1 MTHPIRTPEDQ
12 DEPAL
17 LRDQFRQLLRY
28 RVLLVCGVVVGL
40 LGGGWLALG
49 GEDTYTATGEVA
61 VRSAAS
67 DPFAAGASA
76 DKGIN
81 IGSER
86 QTAVSDAVGT
96 VAVGSLVKHGDRV
109 EVGKLLSG
117 LQVTNPPNTLV
128 LRFAYTARTPEQAR
142 SRAQALAEA
151 YLEIRRERTENS
163 IDNMV
168 DGYRAQLKPLTEQRD
183 RLAEQETGTVGND
196 VTSARAN
203 IIVSIS
209 ELSQKISELRAL
221 DTTPGYLNKKPVAP
235 EHPAGAGLPLLLGLG
250 GVVGLALG
258 LLLSWVRLVF
268 DPAVRSTRELVRSLG
283 APLLGTLPRERAAT
297 GALLAIGRSGS
308 RLAEEYRAVA
318 FRLAYDPSF
327 AERRRLLVTAPRGD
341 NDMAAAAA
349 ANLAAAFAEMGRDVL
364 LVEAD
369 LRTPSLARDLGAA
382 AQVARPR
389 WAADRDG
396 RGWPSDSPTNVDV
409 PGSGAFTLI
418 AGRRMDNVSRA
429 LTSAPVGVILAEGGR
444 PGAVVIVLAPP
455 VLSYADAVALID
467 RVEGVVVVCD
477 PREVHRSDLER
488 IREIIGAAGGAVLG
502 TLLHPGRGRLE
513 RRARRKAARRRA
525 RNRQTPGREREGQD
539 RRQPDRTDRTDRTD
553 GGARP
558 GDPAETLGL
567 RTLDEGPGTWH
578 SGNRPGG
585 GDHSRPAGRR

>member
-1 MTHPIRTPEDQ
+1 MTEPIRALDEQ

-28 RVLLVCGVVVGL
+28 RTLLVTGVLLGL
-40 LGGGWLALG
+40 LGSGWLALS
-49 GEDTYTATGEVA
+49 GEDTYAATGEVS

-96 VAVGSLVKHGDRV
+96 IAAGTLAKQGDTV
-109 EVGKLLSG
+109 EVGALLSG

-128 LRFAYTARTPEQAR
+128 LKFSYTGRTPEEAR
-142 SRAQALAEA
+142 ARAQALAEA
-151 YLEIRRERTENS
+151 YLEIRRERTEDS

-183 RLAEQETGTVGND
+183 RLAEQETGTGGDD

-203 IIVSIS
+203 LIVAIS
-209 ELSQKISELRAL
+209 ALNQKISELRAL

-235 EHPAGAGLPLLLGLG
+235 QHPTGAGLPLLLGLG

-258 LLLSWVRLVF
+258 LLMSWVRLVF

-283 APLLGTLPRERAAT
+283 APLLGTLPRERA
-297 GALLAIGRSGS
+297 GARSLLAIGRPGS

-341 NDMAAAAA
+341 NDMARAAA

-369 LRTPSLARDLGAA
+369 LRTPSLAAELGAA
-382 AQVARPR
+382 HPGTKGPR
-389 WAADRDG
+389 WATG
-396 RGWPSDSPTNVDV
+396 QQERGWPADSRANVDV
-409 PGSGAFTLI
+409 PGSGAFTLV
-418 AGRRMDNVSRA
+418 AGRRTENVPRA
-429 LTSAPVGVILAEGGR
+429 LTSAPVSRILAEGGR

-455 VLSYADAVALID
+455 VLSYADAVALVD
-467 RVEGVVVVCD
+467 RVEGVVIVCR

-488 IREIIGAAGGAVLG
+488 IREIIGAAGGSVLG
-502 TLLHPGRGRLE
+502 TLLHPGYGRLD
-513 RRARRKAARRRA
+513 RRARRNAPRD
-525 RNRQTPGREREGQD
+525 GHG
-539 RRQPDRTDRTDRTD
+539 RQPAAQEPAAPRGRYGDPDV
-553 GGARP
+553 AAVH

-567 RTLDEGPGTWH
+567 RTVDDGHG
-578 SGNRPGG
+578 RGG
-585 GDHSRPAGRR
+585 RNSAAGHR

>member
-1 MTHPIRTPEDQ
+1 MNQPIRALEDQ

-28 RVLLVCGVVVGL
+28 RALLASGVVVGL
-40 LGGGWLALG
+40 LGGGWLALS
-49 GEDTYTATGEVA
+49 GEESYTSTGEVV

-86 QTAVSDAVGT
+86 QTAVSDTVGT
-96 VAVGSLVKHGDRV
+96 LAVATLARQGDRV
-109 EVGKLLSG
+109 EIGPLLSG

-128 LRFAYTARTPEQAR
+128 LRFSYTGRTPALAKE
-142 SRAQALAEA
+142 RAQALADA
-151 YLEIRRERTENS
+151 YLEIRRQRTENS
-163 IDNMV
+163 IANMV
-168 DGYRAQLKPLTEQRD
+168 EGYRAQLSPLTAQRDQLTEQ
-183 RLAEQETGTVGND
+183 ATGSDD
-196 VTSARAN
+196 VAGARAN
-203 IIVSIS
+203 LVVAIS
-209 ELSQKISELRAL
+209 ELSRKISELRAL
-221 DTTPGYLNKKPVAP
+221 DTTPGYLTKKPAAP
-235 EHPAGAGLPLLLGLG
+235 TGPTGAGLPLLLGLG
-250 GVVGLALG
+250 GGIGLALG

-283 APLLGTLPRERAAT
+283 APLLGTLPRERASAGT
-297 GALLAIGRSGS
+297 LLAIGRSGS

-327 AERRRLLVTAPRGD
+327 AQRRRLLVTAPRGD
-341 NDMAAAAA
+341 GTGAAAAA
-349 ANLAAAFAEMGRDVL
+349 ANLAAAFAEMGRDVT

-369 LRTPSLARDLGAA
+369 LRTPALARDLGPAV
-382 AQVARPR
+382 QGSRPG
-389 WAADRDG
+389 WAP
-396 RGWPSDSPTNVDV
+396 RGERAWPSESRMNVDV

-418 AGRRMDNVSRA
+418 AGRRTDNVPRA
-429 LTSAPVGVILAEGGR
+429 LTSAPVGVIVAEGDR

-502 TLLHPGRGRLE
+502 ALLHPGRSRHE
-513 RRARRKAARRRA
+513 RRALKKAAKRR
-525 RNRQTPGREREGQD
+525 TGGGRP
-539 RRQPDRTDRTDRTD
+539 RRGSAD
-553 GGARP
+553 GGPEYA

-567 RTLDEGPGTWH
+567 RPFDST
-578 SGNRPGG
+578 
-585 GDHSRPAGRR
+585 AGHR

>member
-1 MTHPIRTPEDQ
+1 MTHPIRALEDQ

-28 RVLLVCGVVVGL
+28 RSLLVCGVVVGL
-40 LGGGWLALG
+40 LGGGWLALS
-49 GEDTYTATGEVA
+49 GEDTYTSTGEVS
-61 VRSAAS
+61 VRSATS

-96 VAVGSLVKHGDRV
+96 VAVGSLAKSGDAV
-109 EVGKLLSG
+109 DVGALLSG

-128 LRFAYTARTPEQAR
+128 LRFSYTGRTPEEAR
-142 SRAQALAEA
+142 ARAQALAEA

-163 IDNMV
+163 IDNMA

-203 IIVSIS
+203 LIVSIS
-209 ELSQKISELRAL
+209 GLSQKISELRAL

-235 EHPAGAGLPLLLGLG
+235 EKPSGAGLPLLLGLG

-283 APLLGTLPRERAAT
+283 APLLGTLPRERAAAGT
-297 GALLAIGRSGS
+297 LLAIGRGGS

-327 AERRRLLVTAPRGD
+327 TERRRILVTAPRGD
-341 NDMAAAAA
+341 NHMATAAA

-369 LRTPSLARDLGAA
+369 LRAPTLAGALGTA
-382 AQVARPR
+382 VRGRPR
-389 WAADRDG
+389 WAAERT
-396 RGWPSDSPTNVDV
+396 WPSDSRTNVDV
-409 PGSGAFTLI
+409 PGSGAFTLV
-418 AGRRMDNVSRA
+418 AGRRTDNVPRA
-429 LTSAPVGVILAEGGR
+429 LTSAPVGRILAEGGR

-488 IREIIGAAGGAVLG
+488 IREIIGAAGGSVLG
-502 TLLHPGRGRLE
+502 TLLHPGYGRLE
-513 RRARRKAARRRA
+513 RRARRKAAERRGRGRSAPPHGPEGAKADALDRA
-525 RNRQTPGREREGQD
+525 DDAGHT
-539 RRQPDRTDRTDRTD
+539 
-553 GGARP
+553 
-558 GDPAETLGL
+558 GDPTETLGL
-567 RTLDEGPGTWH
+567 RTLDSDHG
-578 SGNRPGG
+578 RGG
-585 GDHSRPAGRR
+585 SDQSSTAGHR